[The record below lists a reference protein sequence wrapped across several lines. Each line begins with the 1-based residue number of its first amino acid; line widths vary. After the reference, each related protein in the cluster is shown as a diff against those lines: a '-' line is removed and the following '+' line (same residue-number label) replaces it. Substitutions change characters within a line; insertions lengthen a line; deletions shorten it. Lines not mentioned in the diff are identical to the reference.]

1 MSSNHIYVN
10 SINDIFMVA
19 EKIFQLSF
27 NNRIFL
33 FYGEMG
39 SGKTTLI
46 KHIVSHFGIKE
57 ANSPTFSIINTYLG
71 KKNSPYIMLI
81 VIELKMKTR

>member
-1 MSSNHIYVN
+1 MSSITFTVN

-19 EKIFQLSF
+19 EKIFHLSS

-46 KHIVSHFGIKE
+46 KHIVAHFGIEE

-71 KKNSPYIMLI
+71 KKNNPYIMLI